1 MSSFEIRHTFPIT
14 EEQFWNEQFFNE
26 EFNREVYL
34 NRLGFQQYELLEQR
48 EEPGGV
54 KVRKVRTTLAIEA
67 PGPVRK
73 MVGDTIGYVESGKY
87 DPATHRYRF
96 RIEPSKLADQVQ
108 IGGEMWCEARGD
120 KRVERIV
127 KVDVIAKVFGVG
139 KLIESTIEK
148 NTRDT
153 YDKASEFSNEWIA
166 EKGL

>member
-1 MSSFEIRHTFPIT
+1 MSSFEIRHTFPIS
-14 EEQFWNEQFFNE
+14 EEQFWEEMFFNE
-26 EFNREVYL
+26 EFNQELYL
-34 NRLGFQQYELLEQR
+34 NRLGFQQYELLEMR
-48 EEPGGV
+48 EESGGV

-73 MVGDTIGYVESGKY
+73 MVGDTISYVESGKY

-96 RIEPSKLADQVQ
+96 RIEPSKLADKLQ

-127 KVDVIAKVFGVG
+127 KVDATAKVFGVG
-139 KLIESTIEK
+139 KVIESTVEK